1 MFRRL
6 RTKLLILYGGV
17 FSLAL
22 LFLGLTAQFA
32 IIAYAKQNVQNEM
45 GAATSVFTRLWSQKS
60 DAITTNAELL
70 SRDFGFK
77 SALANGD
84 VPTLVSAF
92 DNLQSRVQADEGLIV
107 SSDGAVLAGAE
118 SPIASD
124 IAAILIDTQP
134 TEARTGIVTVK
145 GQAWSTVIAPVLAP
159 DPMGWVVFASRVDR
173 AQMKGLETLSSIPL
187 DAAILS
193 PDAKGV
199 WRSTS
204 GDLSD
209 DAIRDLSAFAVQQKA
224 RTRAEIVSGT
234 KGQIIAVGT
243 ALPSL
248 NDGEPSL
255 LLLSYP
261 LNKALGSYQNLL
273 FVLMGLGVVTLC
285 VVILASLF
293 LARTLTRP
301 ILRLNRAAEKLKAGE
316 TELVTL
322 NSRDEIA
329 DLAAAFN
336 EMAVS
341 INEREQRILHMAR
354 HDLTT
359 DLPNRAALEERAGLL
374 TLDGGQPLIYAI
386 GVERFSHIRSIWG
399 VKTSNGV
406 INALADLLHGLNPDA
421 LIGRLG
427 PDVIGMVIANPQGGF
442 AFDLAPDFATT
453 IAQILDARVPID
465 DQMVD
470 IGVVIG
476 YDTAPSVGQTAAEY
490 IEKALI
496 ALDQARTAKLKTAA
510 FDPKTYDELADNVL
524 LTDQLHSALDNEE
537 LMVFYQP
544 KYDYRLGRVTAAEAL
559 VRWNHAT
566 RGMVSPQRFVLLA
579 EETGFIR
586 DLTLLVLKHTLRDQA
601 RLKALGLDIA
611 MSVNYS
617 GRLLTDREYT
627 ERTLAICAQA
637 AGQVCLEI
645 TETAVIEDP
654 TVGLAAIERFV
665 AAGIEVSLD
674 DFGTGL
680 SSLSYLK
687 MIPAQ
692 ELKIDRS
699 FIMEM
704 EKGQRERLLVASTI
718 NLAHGLGMKVTAEGV
733 EDDTALAL
741 LAGMGCDMA
750 QGYGIARPMP
760 VDALEIWLREREATP
775 VVAEEMPQATQR

>member
-1 MFRRL
+1 MFRNL

-22 LFLGLTAQFA
+22 LFLGLAAQFA

-60 DAITTNAELL
+60 EAIKTNAELL
-70 SRDFGFK
+70 ARDFGFK

-84 VPTLVSAF
+84 LPTVASAF
-92 DNLQSRVQADEGLIV
+92 DNLRSRVQADEGLIV
-107 SSDGAVLAGAE
+107 AVDGTVLAGAQ
-118 SPIASD
+118 SPIAAN
-124 IAAILIDTQP
+124 IAAIVMDAQP
-134 TEARTGIVTVK
+134 IEARTGIITVN
-145 GQAWSTVIAPVLAP
+145 GQAYSTVIAPVLAP
-159 DPMGWVVFASRVDR
+159 DPMGWVVFALRVDR

-187 DAAILS
+187 DAAIIS
-193 PDAKGV
+193 PDAKGI

-204 GDLSD
+204 GDLSVE
-209 DAIRDLSAFAVQQKA
+209 AIRDLSGFAAHQKQH
-224 RTRAEIVSGT
+224 TRAEIVPGT
-234 KGQIIAVGT
+234 QGQIIAVAT
-243 ALPSL
+243 ALPGL
-248 NDGEPSL
+248 NEAQPSL

-261 LNKALGSYQNLL
+261 LNKALSSYQTLL
-273 FVLMGLGVVTLC
+273 FILMGLGGLTLC
-285 VVILASLF
+285 AVILASLF

-301 ILRLNRAAEKLKAGE
+301 ILMLNHAAEKLKAGE

-322 NSRDEIA
+322 HSKDEIA
-329 DLAAAFN
+329 DLAATFN
-336 EMAVS
+336 AMAVS
-341 INEREQRILHMAR
+341 IHEREQRILHMAR

-359 DLPNRAALEERAGLL
+359 DLPNRAALEDRIGAL
-374 TLDGGQPLIYAI
+374 TDEGGRPLIYAI

-399 VKTSNGV
+399 MKTSNGV
-406 INALADLLHGLNPDA
+406 INALSDLLRDLDPDA

-427 PDVIGMVIANPQGGF
+427 PDVIGMVLPRPEDTFQ
-442 AFDLAPDFATT
+442 FDLAPDFAATLV
-453 IAQILDARVPID
+453 QKLDARVSID

-476 YDTAPSVGQTAAEY
+476 YDPVPQTGQTAAEY

-496 ALDQARTAKLKTAA
+496 ALDQARTAKVKTAA

-524 LTDQLHSALDNEE
+524 LTDELHSALDNED
-537 LMVFYQP
+537 LMTFYQP

-559 VRWNHAT
+559 VRWDHAT

-586 DLTLLVLKHTLRDQA
+586 DLTLLVLKNTLRDQA
-601 RLKALGLDIA
+601 YLKSLGFDIA

-617 GRLLTDREYT
+617 GRLLTDRDYT
-627 ERTLAICAQA
+627 EQTLAICAQA
-637 AGQVCLEI
+637 TGKLCLEI

-704 EKGQRERLLVASTI
+704 EKGQRERLLVAATI

-760 VDALEIWLREREATP
+760 IDALEVWLRACEAQPRKYDALT
-775 VVAEEMPQATQR
+775 AQ